1 MKQNEISQHW
11 NRSKAALKAA
21 EILLQNGLYLDSVS
35 RSYYVMLHAAR
46 AALLVYDVVPKN
58 HNHVRQSFG
67 QYLVNSGEIEKQ
79 WAKMLYI
86 AYRDRVNA
94 DYVEEEAVS
103 EDSAMTQFNNAKQF
117 VERMKMFLESKDI
130 EI

>member
-46 AALLVYDVVPKN
+46 AVLLVYDVVPKS
-58 HNHVRQSFG
+58 HNHLRQSFG